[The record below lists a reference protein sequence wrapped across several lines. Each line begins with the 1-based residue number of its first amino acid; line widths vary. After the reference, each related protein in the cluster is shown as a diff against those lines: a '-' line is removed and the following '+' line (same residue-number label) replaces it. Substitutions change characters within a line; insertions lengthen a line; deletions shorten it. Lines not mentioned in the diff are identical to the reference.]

1 MPVNLALVC
10 VAGGRGE
17 RFGGDKL
24 AELVAGRSILEHALA
39 GLRRAFPEPPLVV
52 VVPARRMD
60 FWRGVLS
67 SSFRDA
73 ELVVGGRLRQH
84 SVRAGVE
91 AAVAAGADV
100 VAVHDAAR
108 PALDAEDARA
118 VVRALGPAAGAVL
131 CAEVDDTV
139 KRVDRHGTVLET
151 IDRSALRLAQT
162 PQVYRTAALRKAWD
176 EVDQTRVW
184 TDESAMLEIL
194 ALPVRSVVARRPNP
208 KLTTAAELP
217 LIRSLL
223 EGRP

>member
-1 MPVNLALVC
+1 MSINLALVC

-39 GLRRAFPEPPLVV
+39 ALRRAFPEPPLVV

-73 ELVVGGRLRQH
+73 ELVAGGRLRQH
-84 SVRAGVE
+84 SVRAGAE
-91 AAVAAGADV
+91 AVAAAGAEV

-118 VVRALGPAAGAVL
+118 VVRALGPAAGVVL

-139 KRVDRHGTVLET
+139 KRVDGDGTVLET

-162 PQVYRTAALRKAWD
+162 PQVYRRSALRRAWD
-176 EVDQTRVW
+176 EVDQTRAW
-184 TDESAMLEIL
+184 TDESAMLEAL

-208 KLTTAAELP
+208 KLTTEADLP

-223 EGRP
+223 EVRP